1 MKHKEIQT
9 SLYEYARGELDAG
22 RAKQIQDHIAG
33 CDRCFGELQILQET
47 MQLLP
52 SRAQSP
58 SSERTEAFWARFP
71 AQVEGRAHTEEKQ
84 VVVTNPVWEV
94 ILSAFTYRRSYV
106 LSALGTVAVAVVSL
120 LLWPSNPS
128 SQQSDRDYTKIMGG
142 VSSDPAQIALA
153 DYFRKSKILLV
164 GISNISANKGERI
177 DLSTE
182 RQAARELIQQAR
194 YLDNR
199 VLDDRSQQLIKA
211 LERILLELA
220 NMEQHANLPDV
231 EIVRSGIHDENMLFK
246 IRMAE
251 SQ

>member
-1 MKHKEIQT
+1 
-9 SLYEYARGELDAG
+9 
-22 RAKQIQDHIAG
+22 
-33 CDRCFGELQILQET
+33 
-47 MQLLP
+47 
-52 SRAQSP
+52 
-58 SSERTEAFWARFP
+58 
-71 AQVEGRAHTEEKQ
+71 
-84 VVVTNPVWEV
+84 
-94 ILSAFTYRRSYV
+94 
-106 LSALGTVAVAVVSL
+106 
-120 LLWPSNPS
+120 
-128 SQQSDRDYTKIMGG
+128 MGG
-142 VSSDPAQIALA
+142 VNSDPAQIALA

-199 VLDDRSQQLIKA
+199 FLDDRSQQLIKA

-220 NMEQHANLPDV
+220 NMEQHANVPDV